1 MNLQKIFMAVF
12 AVTALSLIGYS
23 ISSRSVNAE
32 ANEVNIQPTTAKE
45 MVAETT
51 QAVKEDV
58 AQAVEAVEDTVEDT
72 VEAIT
77 KDDTPRPSPDGLDVF
92 PVISL
97 GDKDAP
103 VYLVEYASLSC
114 GHCAEFHNTMLP
126 QLKEEFIDKGQVYI
140 EFRDFPTSQSG
151 LDAAKLVRCMAPARQ
166 YKFMDLLFQTQDMW
180 AFTEDRTPL
189 FQHAKLAGLN
199 DEQIEKCIADTEI
212 EQTLLDSVKKAQ
224 VTYSVSSTPTI
235 VAFPTNEKL
244 QALTNFKLVKKQIL
258 RALENAGSSEE

>member
-1 MNLQKIFMAVF
+1 MDDVRNLKMNLQKIFMAIL

-32 ANEVNIQPTTAKE
+32 AGEVNVQPATVKE
-45 MVAETT
+45 MTVTTKETITTEVTAEIVT
-51 QAVKEDV
+51 KE
-58 AQAVEAVEDTVEDT
+58 EDT
-72 VEAIT
+72 A
-77 KDDTPRPSPDGLDVF
+77 RPSPDGLGVF
-92 PVISL
+92 PAISL
-97 GDKDAP
+97 GDKNAP

-114 GHCAEFHNTMLP
+114 GHCAEFHNSMLP
-126 QLKEEFIDKGQVYI
+126 QIKEEFIDKGQLYI

-166 YKFMDLLFQTQDMW
+166 YKFMDLLFQTQDVW

-189 FQHAKLAGLN
+189 FQHAKLAGMN
-199 DEQIEKCIADTEI
+199 DEQIEECIADKEL
-212 EQTLLDSVKKAQ
+212 EQTLLDGVKKAQ
-224 VTYSVSSTPTI
+224 TAYSVSSTPTV

-258 RALENAGSSEE
+258 RALENAGSTEE